1 MLVHDSVL
9 TADHR
14 DIADRV
20 KALWKGADFVGPAG
34 KARLK
39 AFYESDIRPVS
50 LVRIEEGIPLAPD
63 FDELAAFVPK
73 AIGRITE
80 HSDNPVIVVN
90 SDKDVQQ
97 QQQALDFDRHS
108 TWRILVGGAKL
119 SRGFTVEGLTITY
132 FRRATN
138 MSDSLTQM
146 GRWFGFRRGYRDLVR
161 LYIAR
166 YARFGAKTV
175 DLYEAFESVAQ
186 DEAAFRQQLEQY
198 AEWEGD
204 KPRIRPIEIP
214 PLVTQHLP
222 WLLPTSRNKMF
233 NAVLDEQSEQPFT
246 GAGYPNRLDLL
257 KENLDL
263 WRPVLKAAQSP
274 VVLPEAGGKTT
285 YKAFVGVFDA
295 KAVVDI
301 IEQSHYI
308 YLYGDRTVR
317 PKVTFYRRL
326 IESGELEDFLVI
338 VPQPATEAVQ
348 IQDVGPRTLISRE
361 RRRGRGGKFG
371 EMTVERQRSVVTDFV
386 DGHPAE
392 VVHSEYT
399 PTRGAMLLY
408 VARESKPDYEASD
421 GAEPGKDDPERG
433 VIAAFSAYV
442 PSAGAREGPVGSE
455 VPGSR
460 CKPG

>member
-1 MLVHDSVL
+1 M
-9 TADHR
+9 
-14 DIADRV
+14 
-20 KALWKGADFVGPAG
+20 
-34 KARLK
+34 
-39 AFYESDIRPVS
+39 
-50 LVRIEEGIPLAPD
+50 
-63 FDELAAFVPK
+63 
-73 AIGRITE
+73 
-80 HSDNPVIVVN
+80 
-90 SDKDVQQ
+90 
-97 QQQALDFDRHS
+97 
-108 TWRILVGGAKL
+108 
-119 SRGFTVEGLTITY
+119 
-132 FRRATN
+132 
-138 MSDSLTQM
+138 
-146 GRWFGFRRGYRDLVR
+146 
-161 LYIAR
+161 
-166 YARFGAKTV
+166 
-175 DLYEAFESVAQ
+175 AQ

-204 KPRIRPIEIP
+204 RPRIRPIEIP

-274 VVLPEAGGKTT
+274 VVLPEAGGTTT
-285 YKAFVGVFDA
+285 YQAFVGVFDA

-301 IEQSHYI
+301 IEKSHYI

-326 IESGELEDFLVI
+326 IESGELEDFLVV

-348 IQDVGPRTLISRE
+348 IKDVGPRTLISRE

-399 PTRGAMLLY
+399 PTRW
-408 VARESKPDYEASD
+408 RDASVR
-421 GAEPGKDDPERG
+421 GPGVETRLRSLRWRRTWQGRSRTGRDRR
-433 VIAAFSAYV
+433 VLRVCAVS
-442 PSAGAREGPVGSE
+442 GAREGPVGSE

>member
-1 MLVHDSVL
+1 M
-9 TADHR
+9 
-14 DIADRV
+14 
-20 KALWKGADFVGPAG
+20 
-34 KARLK
+34 
-39 AFYESDIRPVS
+39 
-50 LVRIEEGIPLAPD
+50 
-63 FDELAAFVPK
+63 
-73 AIGRITE
+73 
-80 HSDNPVIVVN
+80 IVVN

-166 YARFGAKTV
+166 YARFGTKTV

-204 KPRIRPIEIP
+204 RPRIRPIEIP

-274 VVLPEAGGKTT
+274 VVLPEAGGTTT
-285 YKAFVGVFDA
+285 YQAFVGVFDA

-301 IEQSHYI
+301 IEKSHYI

-326 IESGELEDFLVI
+326 IESGELEDFLVV
-338 VPQPATEAVQ
+338 VPQPATEAVE
-348 IQDVGPRTLISRE
+348 IKDVGPRTLISRE

-399 PTRGAMLLY
+399 RTRGAMLLY

-442 PSAGAREGPVGSE
+442 PSAALAKDPLVLKFRVRDASQGDSPSIDVS
-455 VPGSR
+455 SSS
-460 CKPG
+460 